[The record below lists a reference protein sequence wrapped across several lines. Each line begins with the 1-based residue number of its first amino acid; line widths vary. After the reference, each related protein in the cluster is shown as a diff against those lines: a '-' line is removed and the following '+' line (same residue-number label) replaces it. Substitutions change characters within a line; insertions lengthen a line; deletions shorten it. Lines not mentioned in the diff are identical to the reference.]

1 MLLDLSKV
9 FKLLAVVLCVLGLAA
24 CASAEKKKAEVD
36 VYLQLGVRYLS
47 MNKLEVAKE
56 NLEHVL
62 AMDSNNVQAHNALG
76 FLYEKIERYPEAREH
91 YQTAF
96 KLSPDDLSIQ
106 NNFGRFLCERREY
119 DQGVA
124 LLTKAIANLL
134 NDRPWLALTNAGLC
148 QLGMGQ
154 QQKAKA
160 YFKQA
165 LQVNGNY
172 APALLEMQK
181 ISYQNREYWLAKSYL
196 QRYVSV
202 GPQTAESLW
211 IAAQTERAL
220 GNNGLA
226 NEYQTELLEKFPLS
240 NQARQAGPVQQ

>member
-9 FKLLAVVLCVLGLAA
+9 LKLLAFALCALILVA
-24 CASAEKKKAEVD
+24 CASSAQKKAEAD

-47 MNKLEVAKE
+47 MNRLEVAKE
-56 NLEHVL
+56 NLERVL
-62 AMDSNNVQAHNALG
+62 SMDSNNIQAHNALG
-76 FLYEKIERYPEAREH
+76 FLYEKIEKYPEARAH
-91 YQTAF
+91 YQTAL
-96 KLSPDDLSIQ
+96 KLAPDDLSIQ
-106 NNFGRFLCERREY
+106 NNFGRFLCERREFE
-119 DQGVA
+119 QGTA
-124 LLTKAIANLL
+124 LLNKAIANLL

-165 LQVNGNY
+165 LQMNGNY
-172 APALLEMQK
+172 PPALLEMQK
-181 ISYQNREYWLAKSYL
+181 ISYQNKEYWLAKSYL

-211 IAAQTERAL
+211 VAIQTERAL
-220 GNNGLA
+220 GNYGLA
-226 NEYQTELLEKFPLS
+226 NEYQNELLEKFPLS
-240 NQARQAGPVQQ
+240 NQARQAGPAQQ